1 MSATASIPDDCLAV
15 VRLSDPLPPIFGW
28 WEVKLPIIKPPYQLS
43 RLEYDAAEAAG
54 FDMTEFT
61 TAPSQY
67 IRY

>member
-15 VRLSDPLPPIFGW
+15 VRLSDPLAPVFGW
-28 WEVKLPIIKPPYQLS
+28 WEVKHQTLKPPYQLS
-43 RLEYDAAEAAG
+43 RLDYDAAEAAG

-61 TAPSQY
+61 VAPSRY